1 MRRRQ
6 KKVLSLVLCVAMML
20 SVMVVGAGAA
30 FSDQSKIK
38 NTEAVDACTA
48 LNIIGGYPDGSFK
61 PEGNITRAEV
71 TKMICVALNGGKN
84 PAVSTNTT
92 PTFSD
97 VRNNAN
103 AAWAEGYIES
113 CYAQGIIS
121 GVGGGKFAP
130 AGNVTGTQLAKML
143 LVALGY
149 NATTEKFTGNA
160 WATNVNIV
168 ATQKGLYKDLETMDV
183 SAALTRDNA
192 AKMIW
197 NALEAI
203 EVEYNYT
210 LIGNNGNLSSNV
222 TVKDKLNPNPAK
234 DDGDGYMS
242 LLEDKYGATTKKGI
256 LTAVGHTTKGY
267 TATISTGFAASDTK
281 VVDLSKMTQDPT
293 DLVGKAVKALYKA
306 NDDVY
311 GIYVDNSN
319 TMTVV
324 TASINDI
331 DKDSVST
338 TKDKVKVNDVEYKV
352 ESNTNAIPVYTALG
366 GTLANATT
374 LAQVVADNS
383 PVTSGSKIVFID
395 NTGNEKIDLAV
406 VTPANVYKVNYVSSD
421 SVTCIKP
428 EESTQTI
435 ATWTQDKDDCAL
447 YDGIAKGDYVS
458 IVDKA
463 YVAKDEYQVSKL
475 PIVTGTVNGTK
486 TGEVRIDN
494 TWYKTTY
501 VSTSFKMGNK
511 VSVVALSGVI
521 YATTTTEGVSAT
533 DYLVVESAQYDWGDL
548 VAKVILADGT
558 ESKVTVNKL
567 YQYDTIKKKWDYAK
581 IPTNFDADTLS
592 GLYAYKVV
600 DNKYQLIDVTD
611 ASTAAESTSTFNV
624 KNTLGYDV
632 IDSATTDAYNNKKLN
647 GNPMDSSALVFVYDK
662 KEDEYK
668 VVKGSHV
675 TDWKDSAVTT
685 AAAVTLSNKSGG
697 YNYVKVA
704 YVAIN
709 EDPGVTSDKLYGYIA
724 NDPYASQLSNGD
736 SAMEFDLFDG
746 TKTAPVLDKNNTTE
760 LKKGDIV
767 EYTVAGDGVIK
778 VKDVKFSVG
787 DSATNRY
794 STAAKQIAG
803 MNGNGGVDTVLK
815 FDSID
820 STDEYVITK
829 DTVILYINAKDNK
842 GVTGGS
848 VTVADMDANDT
859 LLGNKNALVQA
870 KSTKNSDGYYE
881 VELLVVDSNNNLNK
895 Q

>member
-1 MRRRQ
+1 
-6 KKVLSLVLCVAMML
+6 MML

-222 TVKDKLNPNPAK
+222 TVKDKLNPNSAK

-267 TATISTGFAASDTK
+267 TATISTAFGGTK
-281 VVDLSKMTQDPT
+281 VVDLSKMTQNPT

-306 NDDVY
+306 KDDVY

-331 DKDSVST
+331 DTDSVSA

-352 ESNTNAIPVYTALG
+352 ESNTNAIPVYTTLG
-366 GTLANATT
+366 GRLTYVESQTTKDATLDNLLNKGLATT
-374 LAQVVADNS
+374 
-383 PVTSGSKIVFID
+383 GSNIVFID
-395 NTGNEKIDLAV
+395 NTGNEKIDVAV
-406 VTPANVYKVNYVSSD
+406 VTPVNVYKVNYVSSD

-428 EESTQTI
+428 EESTQNITT
-435 ATWTQDKDDCAL
+435 TWTKDKDDCNL

-458 IVDKA
+458 IIDKG
-463 YVAKDEYQVSKL
+463 YVAEDEYQVSKL
-475 PIVTGTVNGTK
+475 PVVTGTVNGTK

-501 VSTSFKMGNK
+501 VNTSFKMGNR
-511 VSVVALSGVI
+511 VSVVALNGVI
-521 YATTTTEGVSAT
+521 YATTTTEGVSAS
-533 DYLVVESAQYDWGDL
+533 DYLVVEEVQMDWGDV

-558 ESKVTVNKL
+558 EKKVTVSKL
-567 YQYDTIKKKWDYAK
+567 YAYDNSTNKKKWDYVK
-581 IPTNFDADTLS
+581 VSSKDQIS
-592 GLYAYKVV
+592 KGLYAYKVV
-600 DNKYQLIDVTD
+600 DEKYQLIDVTD
-611 ASTAAESTSTFNV
+611 ASTSAESSSTFNV

-632 IDSATTDAYNNKKLN
+632 MNNANPAAGAYNNKKLN
-647 GNPMDSSALVFVYDK
+647 GNPVDASALVFVYDT
-662 KEDEYK
+662 KEGEYK

-685 AAAVTLSNKSGG
+685 TAAVTLSNKSGG

-746 TKTAPVLDKNNTTE
+746 TKTASVLDKNNTTD

>member
-1 MRRRQ
+1 
-6 KKVLSLVLCVAMML
+6 MML

-113 CYAQGIIS
+113 CAAQGIIS

-222 TVKDKLNPNPAK
+222 TVKDKLNPNSAK

-267 TATISTGFAASDTK
+267 TATIKTAFGGSD
-281 VVDLSKMTQDPT
+281 VVALSKMTQDPT

-352 ESNTNAIPVYTALG
+352 ESNTNVIPVYTALG
-366 GTLANATT
+366 GTLTGATT
-374 LAQVVADNS
+374 LAEVVADAS

-458 IVDKA
+458 IVDKT

-475 PIVTGTVNGTK
+475 PVVTGTVNGTK

-501 VSTSFKMGNK
+501 VSTSFKMGNR
-511 VSVVALSGVI
+511 VSVVALNGVI
-521 YATTTTEGVSAT
+521 YATTTTEGVSAS
-533 DYLVVESAQYDWGDL
+533 DYLVVEDVQKDWGDV
-548 VAKVILADGT
+548 VAKVILADGS
-558 ESKVTVNKL
+558 EKKVTVSKL
-567 YQYDTIKKKWDYAK
+567 YAYDSSKTKWDYVK
-581 IPTNFDADTLS
+581 ITDARDLS
-592 GLYAYKVV
+592 KKLYAYKVV
-600 DNKYQLIDVTD
+600 DEKYQLIDVTSATVESGAD
-611 ASTAAESTSTFNV
+611 TTTAFNV

-632 IDSATTDAYNNKKLN
+632 MNNANPAAGAYNNKKLN
-647 GNPMDSSALVFVYDK
+647 GNPMDASALVFVYDA
-662 KEDEYK
+662 KEGEYK

-675 TDWKDSAVTT
+675 TDWKDSTVSTT
-685 AAAVTLSNKSGG
+685 AAVTLSNKSGG

-746 TKTAPVLDKNNTTE
+746 TKTASVLDKNNTTT

-778 VKDVKFSVG
+778 VKAVKFAVG
-787 DSATNRY
+787 DVSTNRY
-794 STAAKQIAG
+794 TNNAMQISG

-815 FDSID
+815 FNEIADK
-820 STDEYVITK
+820 EFVITK

>member
-1 MRRRQ
+1 
-6 KKVLSLVLCVAMML
+6 MML

-113 CYAQGIIS
+113 CAAQGIIS

-168 ATQKGLYKDLETMDV
+168 ATQKGLYKGLETMDV

-222 TVKDKLNPNPAK
+222 TVKDKLNPNTAK

-267 TATISTGFAASDTK
+267 TATISTAFGGRV

-331 DKDSVST
+331 DKGSVSA

-352 ESNTNAIPVYTALG
+352 ESDIGNTNAIPVYTTLG

-374 LAQVVADNS
+374 LAQVFADNS

-421 SVTCIKP
+421 SVTCIRP
-428 EESTQTI
+428 EESTQSIT
-435 ATWTQDKDDCAL
+435 TWTQDKDDCAL

-486 TGEVRIDN
+486 SDEVRIDS

-501 VSTSFKMGNK
+501 VNTSFKMGNK
-511 VSVVALSGVI
+511 VSVVALNGVI

-533 DYLVVESAQYDWGDL
+533 DYLVVESVQTDWGDV

-558 ESKVTVNKL
+558 EKKVTISKL
-567 YQYDTIKKKWDYAK
+567 YTYDSSKSKWDYTK
-581 IPTNFDADTLS
+581 SFDEDDIS
-592 GLYAYKVV
+592 GSLYAYKVV
-600 DNKYQLIDVTD
+600 DEKYQLIDVTD
-611 ASTAAESTSTFNV
+611 ASTAAESSSSFNV

-632 IDSATTDAYNNKKLN
+632 MNNANPAAGAYNNKKLN
-647 GNPMDSSALVFVYDK
+647 GNPVDASALVFVYDT
-662 KEDEYK
+662 KEGEYK

-685 AAAVTLSNKSGG
+685 TAAVTLSNKSGG

-704 YVAIN
+704 YVAIG
-709 EDPGVTSDKLYGYIA
+709 EDPGVTSDKLYGYIT

-746 TKTAPVLDKNNTTE
+746 TKTTSVLDKNNTST

-767 EYTVAGDGVIK
+767 EYTVSSEGVIK
-778 VKDVKFSVG
+778 VKAVKFSVG
-787 DSATNRY
+787 DSSSNRY
-794 STAAKQIAG
+794 GVNAKQIAG

-815 FDSID
+815 FDAID

-829 DTVILYINAKDNK
+829 DTVILYINAKDSK

-848 VTVADMDANDT
+848 VTVADMDANDA

>member
-1 MRRRQ
+1 MADKEFPQ

-222 TVKDKLNPNPAK
+222 TVKDKLNPNTAK

-267 TATISTGFAASDTK
+267 TATIKTAFGGSD
-281 VVDLSKMTQDPT
+281 VVALSKMTQDPT

-306 NDDVY
+306 TDDVY

-366 GTLANATT
+366 GTLTGATT
-374 LAQVVADNS
+374 LAEVVADAS

-428 EESTQTI
+428 EESTQKNIT
-435 ATWTQDKDDCAL
+435 TWTKDKDDCNL

-458 IVDKA
+458 IIDKT
-463 YVAKDEYQVSKL
+463 YVAEDEYQVSKL
-475 PIVTGTVNGTK
+475 PVVTGTVNGTK
-486 TGEVRIDN
+486 TGEVRIDS

-501 VSTSFKMGNK
+501 VNTSFKMGNK
-511 VSVVALSGVI
+511 VSVVALNGVI
-521 YATTTTEGVSAT
+521 YATTTTEGVSAS
-533 DYLVVESAQYDWGDL
+533 DYLVVESVQKDWGDV

-558 ESKVTVNKL
+558 EKKVTVSKL
-567 YQYDTIKKKWDYAK
+567 YAYDSSKTKWDYVK
-581 IPTNFDADTLS
+581 IANASQLS
-592 GLYAYKVV
+592 KKLYAYKVV
-600 DNKYQLIDVTD
+600 DEKYQLIDVTS
-611 ASTAAESTSTFNV
+611 ATVESGADTSSAFNV
-624 KNTLGYDV
+624 KNTLGYDKM
-632 IDSATTDAYNNKKLN
+632 DSATSSAYNNKKLN
-647 GNPMDSSALVFVYDK
+647 GNPMDSSALVFVYDA

-675 TDWKDSAVTT
+675 TDWKDSTVSTT
-685 AAAVTLSNKSGG
+685 AAVTLSNKSGG

-709 EDPGVTSDKLYGYIA
+709 EDPGVTSDKLYGYVA

-746 TKTAPVLDKNNTTE
+746 TKTAPVLDKNNTTA

-778 VKDVKFSVG
+778 VKSVKFSVG
-787 DSATNRY
+787 EGERY
-794 STAAKQIAG
+794 GTDAKQIAG

-815 FDSID
+815 FDASA
-820 STDEYVITK
+820 DEYVITK

>member
-1 MRRRQ
+1 
-6 KKVLSLVLCVAMML
+6 MML

-38 NTEAVDACTA
+38 NTEAVDMCVA
-48 LNIIGGYPDGSFK
+48 LNIISGYPDGSYK
-61 PEGNITRAEV
+61 PEGNITRAEFA
-71 TKMICVALNGGKN
+71 KMICVLLNGGTT
-84 PAVSTNTT
+84 PATATNTT
-92 PTFSD
+92 PTFND
-97 VRNNAN
+97 VRGNAN
-103 AAWAEGYIES
+103 AAWAEGFIEY
-113 CYAQGIIS
+113 CYAKGIVS

-222 TVKDKLNPNPAK
+222 TVKDKLNPNTAK

-267 TATISTGFAASDTK
+267 TATIKTAFGGSD
-281 VVDLSKMTQDPT
+281 VVALSKMTQDPT

-331 DKDSVST
+331 DKDSVSA

-374 LAQVVADNS
+374 LAQVVAENS

-458 IVDKA
+458 IVDKT

-475 PIVTGTVNGTK
+475 PVVTGTVNGTK

-511 VSVVALSGVI
+511 VSVVALNGVI

-533 DYLVVESAQYDWGDL
+533 DYLVVESVQTDWGDV

-558 ESKVTVNKL
+558 EKKVTISKL
-567 YQYDTIKKKWDYAK
+567 YTYDSSKSKWDYTK
-581 IPTNFDADTLS
+581 SFDEDDIS
-592 GLYAYKVV
+592 GSLYAYKVV
-600 DNKYQLIDVTD
+600 DEKYQLIDVTD

-632 IDSATTDAYNNKKLN
+632 MNDANPAAGAYNNKKLN
-647 GNPMDSSALVFVYDK
+647 GNPVDASALVFVYDA

-685 AAAVTLSNKSGG
+685 TAAVTLSNKSGG

-778 VKDVKFSVG
+778 VKAVKFSVG
-787 DSATNRY
+787 SDTNRY
-794 STAAKQIAG
+794 STTRKEIAA

-815 FDSID
+815 FDAS
-820 STDEYVITK
+820 SDEYVITK
-829 DTVILYINAKDNK
+829 DTVILYINAKDSK

-848 VTVADMDANDT
+848 VTVADMDADDN
-859 LLGNKNALVQA
+859 LLGNDNALVQA

>member
-1 MRRRQ
+1 
-6 KKVLSLVLCVAMML
+6 MML

-222 TVKDKLNPNPAK
+222 TVKDKLNPNSAK

-267 TATISTGFAASDTK
+267 TATISTGFGASNTK

-366 GTLANATT
+366 GTLTGATT
-374 LAQVVADNS
+374 LAQVVADAS

-421 SVTCIKP
+421 SVTCINP

-435 ATWTQDKDDCAL
+435 VTWTQDKDDCAL

-458 IVDKA
+458 IVDKD

-475 PIVTGTVNGTK
+475 PVVTGTVNGTK

-511 VSVVALSGVI
+511 VSVVALNGVI
-521 YATTTTEGVSAT
+521 YATTTTEGVSAS
-533 DYLVVESAQYDWGDL
+533 DYLVVESVQKDWGDV

-558 ESKVTVNKL
+558 EKKVTVSKL
-567 YQYDTIKKKWDYAK
+567 YAYDSVKQKWDYAK
-581 IPTNFDADTLS
+581 VTRANELS
-592 GLYAYKVV
+592 KTLYAYKVV
-600 DNKYQLIDVTD
+600 DEKYQLIDVTS
-611 ASTAAESTSTFNV
+611 ATVESGADTDSAFNV
-624 KNTLGYDV
+624 KNTLGYDKM
-632 IDSATTDAYNNKKLN
+632 DSATNKAYNNKKLN
-647 GNPMDSSALVFVYDK
+647 GNPMDASALVFIHDK

-685 AAAVTLSNKSGG
+685 TAAVTLSNKSGG
-697 YNYVKVA
+697 YSYVKVA

-778 VKDVKFSVG
+778 VKAVKFAVG
-787 DSATNRY
+787 DVSTNRY
-794 STAAKQIAG
+794 TNNAMQISG

-815 FDSID
+815 FNEID
-820 STDEYVITK
+820 NKEFVITK

-859 LLGNKNALVQA
+859 LLGHKNALVQA

>member
-1 MRRRQ
+1 
-6 KKVLSLVLCVAMML
+6 MML

-38 NTEAVDACTA
+38 NTEAVDMCTA
-48 LNIIGGYPDGSFK
+48 LNIIGGYPDGTFK

-71 TKMICVALNGGKN
+71 TKMICVALNGGKEPN
-84 PAVSTNTT
+84 VGTNAT

-222 TVKDKLNPNPAK
+222 TVKDKLNPNSAK

-256 LTAVGHTTKGY
+256 LTSVGHTTKGY
-267 TATISTGFAASDTK
+267 TATISTGFATSDTK
-281 VVDLSKMTQDPT
+281 VVDLSKMAQDPT

-306 NDDVY
+306 TDDVY

-331 DKDSVST
+331 DKDSVSA

-366 GTLANATT
+366 GTLTGATT
-374 LAQVVADNS
+374 LAEVVANAS

-428 EESTQTI
+428 EESTQKNIT
-435 ATWTQDKDDCAL
+435 TWTKDKDDCNL

-458 IVDKA
+458 IIDKT
-463 YVAKDEYQVSKL
+463 YVAEDEYQVSKL
-475 PIVTGTVNGTK
+475 PVVTGTVNGTK

-501 VSTSFKMGNK
+501 VNTSFKMGNR
-511 VSVVALSGVI
+511 VSVVALNGVI
-521 YATTTTEGVSAT
+521 YATTTTEGVSAS
-533 DYLVVESAQYDWGDL
+533 DYLVVEEVQMDWGDV

-558 ESKVTVNKL
+558 EKKVTVSKL
-567 YQYDTIKKKWDYAK
+567 YAYDNSTNKKKWDYVK
-581 IPTNFDADTLS
+581 VNSKDQIS
-592 GLYAYKVV
+592 KGLYAYKVV
-600 DNKYQLIDVTD
+600 DEKYQLIDVT
-611 ASTAAESTSTFNV
+611 AATLTTGADTTSAFNV

-632 IDSATTDAYNNKKLN
+632 MNDANPATGAYNNKKLN
-647 GNPMDSSALVFVYDK
+647 GNPMDASALVFVYDA
-662 KEDEYK
+662 KEGEYK

-675 TDWKDSAVTT
+675 TDWKDSTVSTT
-685 AAAVTLSNKSGG
+685 AAVTLSNKSGG

-778 VKDVKFSVG
+778 VKAVKFSVG
-787 DSATNRY
+787 EGERY
-794 STAAKQIAG
+794 GTDAKQIAG

-815 FDSID
+815 FDAID

-829 DTVILYINAKDNK
+829 DTVILYINAKDSK

-848 VTVADMDANDT
+848 VTVADMDANDA

>member
-1 MRRRQ
+1 
-6 KKVLSLVLCVAMML
+6 MML

-222 TVKDKLNPNPAK
+222 TVKDKLNPNSAK

-267 TATISTGFAASDTK
+267 TATISTGFGASNTK
-281 VVDLSKMTQDPT
+281 VVDLSKMTQNPT

-306 NDDVY
+306 TDDVY

-331 DKDSVST
+331 DKDSVSG

-352 ESNTNAIPVYTALG
+352 ESKTNAVPVYTALG
-366 GTLANATT
+366 GTLTGATT
-374 LAQVVADNS
+374 LAEVVVDAS

-406 VTPANVYKVNYVSSD
+406 VTPASVYKVNYVSSD

-428 EESTQTI
+428 EESTQKNIT
-435 ATWTQDKDDCAL
+435 TWTKDKDDCNL

-458 IVDKA
+458 IIDKD
-463 YVAKDEYQVSKL
+463 YVAEDEYQVSKL
-475 PIVTGTVNGTK
+475 PVVTGTVNGTK

-501 VSTSFKMGNK
+501 VNTSFKMGNR
-511 VSVVALSGVI
+511 VSVVALNGVI
-521 YATTTTEGVSAT
+521 YATTTTEGVSAS
-533 DYLVVESAQYDWGDL
+533 DYLVVEEVQMDWGDV

-558 ESKVTVNKL
+558 EKKVTVSKL
-567 YQYDTIKKKWDYAK
+567 YAYDNSTNKKKWDYVK
-581 IPTNFDADTLS
+581 VNSKDQIS
-592 GLYAYKVV
+592 KGLYAYKVV
-600 DNKYQLIDVTD
+600 DEKYQLIDVT
-611 ASTAAESTSTFNV
+611 AATLTTGADTTSAFNV

-632 IDSATTDAYNNKKLN
+632 MNDANPATGAYNNKKLN
-647 GNPMDSSALVFVYDK
+647 GNPMDASALVFVYDA
-662 KEDEYK
+662 KEGEYK

-675 TDWKDSAVTT
+675 TDWKDSTVSTT
-685 AAAVTLSNKSGG
+685 AAVTLSNKSGG

-778 VKDVKFSVG
+778 VKAVKFSVG
-787 DSATNRY
+787 DSSSNRY
-794 STAAKQIAG
+794 GVNAKQIAG

-815 FDSID
+815 FDAID

-829 DTVILYINAKDNK
+829 DTVILYINAKDSK

-848 VTVADMDANDT
+848 VTVADMDANDA